1 MRRKGE
7 VGGIDETDELWN
19 LTLFLKINGFI

>member
-1 MRRKGE
+1 MLGKGE
-7 VGGIDETDELWN
+7 VGGIEETDELWN